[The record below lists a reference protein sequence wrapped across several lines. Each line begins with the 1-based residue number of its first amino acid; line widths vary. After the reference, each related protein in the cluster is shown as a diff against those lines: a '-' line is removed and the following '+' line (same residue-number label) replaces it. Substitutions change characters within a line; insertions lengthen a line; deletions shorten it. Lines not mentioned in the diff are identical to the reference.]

1 MHHSVFWSLGRD
13 SIFVVLF
20 IFSFS
25 DVLVWVI
32 RSCYFNEQQRNQ
44 KRAALSREIF
54 FEGDGACF
62 WGIGVEAYH
71 LFPYAFS

>member
-1 MHHSVFWSLGRD
+1 MHYSVFWSLGRD

-54 FEGDGACF
+54 
-62 WGIGVEAYH
+62 
-71 LFPYAFS
+71 